1 MLGKTLLAVG
11 MIFVAVLAFTPRG
24 EELDSLAAAAEVS
37 GEKSSQNPWASESA
51 NVAIYDG
58 WGTSLQRRPDG
69 HFYADAYVNDV
80 STRFMVDTG
89 ASTIALTGEDAE
101 AIGLYWSEDDIR
113 PVARGASG
121 AVYGVHV
128 TLEQVELGGF
138 EARNLSAIIVP
149 EGLDISLLGQSFLG
163 TIENVHI
170 RGDEMVLER

>member
-1 MLGKTLLAVG
+1 M
-11 MIFVAVLAFTPRG
+11 
-24 EELDSLAAAAEVS
+24 
-37 GEKSSQNPWASESA
+37 
-51 NVAIYDG
+51 
-58 WGTSLQRRPDG
+58 
-69 HFYADAYVNDV
+69 NDV

-113 PVARGASG
+113 RVARGASG

>member
-11 MIFVAVLAFTPRG
+11 MIFLAVLAFTPRG
-24 EELDSLAAAAEVS
+24 EELDALAAAGEVS
-37 GEKSSQNPWASESA
+37 SEEASQNPWATQSA
-51 NVAIYDG
+51 NVTTYDG
-58 WGTSLQRRPDG
+58 WGTSLPRQGDG

-101 AIGLYWSEDDIR
+101 AIGLYWSDEDVQ

-121 AVYGVHV
+121 TVYGVHV
-128 TLEQVELGGF
+128 TLDQVELGGF

-149 EGLDISLLGQSFLG
+149 QGLDISLLGQSFLG